1 MQSWADDS
9 RYLVRA
15 TALTPSKSAIVGLLA
30 AAQGR
35 RRVDPIEDLV
45 ALHFAVRVDQ
55 SGALLRD
62 YQTAQQWQQDPG
74 KPAKLITRTFLT
86 DAAFL
91 VAVESPHRE
100 VLEGLEENLKRP
112 RFPLYLGRRSCPVH
126 PGLVQGIVDL
136 SAEET
141 LMAEDQWFATDAH
154 KQERSTTVRLPIY
167 RDGREGESGEA
178 RQDVPLSFNPEHR
191 KYGWRQV
198 VYAGDKVIH
207 NSFGKGQDPF
217 FEAVISV

>member
-35 RRVDPIEDLV
+35 RRVDSIEDLV
-45 ALHFAVRVDQ
+45 ALSFAVRIDQ
-55 SGALLRD
+55 PGTLVRD
-62 YQTAQQWQQDPG
+62 YQTAHPWQTHPKDNG
-74 KPAKLITRTFLT
+74 KVITRTFLT
-86 DAAFL
+86 DATFL

-100 VLEGLEENLKRP
+100 VLEGLEENLKCP

-136 SAEET
+136 SAEEA
-141 LMAEDQWFATDAH
+141 LMAEEQWFATDAH
-154 KQERSTTVRLPIY
+154 KQERSTTVRLAIY
-167 RDGREGESGEA
+167 RDGREGESGVA

-191 KYGWRQV
+191 KYDWRQV
-198 VYAGDKVIH
+198 VYAGDKVIQ

-217 FEAVISV
+217 FEAVISI